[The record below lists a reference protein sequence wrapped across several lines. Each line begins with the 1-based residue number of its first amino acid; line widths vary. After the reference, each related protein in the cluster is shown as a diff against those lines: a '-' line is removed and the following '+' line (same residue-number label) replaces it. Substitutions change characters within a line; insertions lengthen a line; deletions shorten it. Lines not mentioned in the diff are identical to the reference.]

1 VAIEGL
7 TRFEWEGGDLSE
19 EDFRTAAGVLP
30 GVGLIGS
37 GTLATRLWARPSVT
51 AIGLDATPTEGAS
64 NSLIP
69 EAKARISLRIAPGSD
84 PEESLRLLMAHVRQ
98 HAPWGVEVVTAP
110 MHTGDA
116 FHVATG
122 GPVFTAAQEALSE
135 TFGVDARITGSGGT
149 IPLLTTLQGVAP
161 EAEFI
166 VWGPGDEHSQV
177 HAANESLSLEELQ
190 RYIVAEALL
199 LEKLGEQA
207 G

>member
-1 VAIEGL
+1 
-7 TRFEWEGGDLSE
+7 
-19 EDFRTAAGVLP
+19 
-30 GVGLIGS
+30 
-37 GTLATRLWARPSVT
+37 
-51 AIGLDATPTEGAS
+51 
-64 NSLIP
+64 
-69 EAKARISLRIAPGSD
+69 
-84 PEESLRLLMAHVRQ
+84 MAHLRQ

-116 FHVATG
+116 FQVGTG
-122 GPVFTAAQEALSE
+122 GPVFTAAQEALSAS
-135 TFGVDARITGSGGT
+135 FGIEAKITGSGGT

-161 EAEFI
+161 AAEFI

-177 HAANESLSLEELQ
+177 HAATESVSLEELQ